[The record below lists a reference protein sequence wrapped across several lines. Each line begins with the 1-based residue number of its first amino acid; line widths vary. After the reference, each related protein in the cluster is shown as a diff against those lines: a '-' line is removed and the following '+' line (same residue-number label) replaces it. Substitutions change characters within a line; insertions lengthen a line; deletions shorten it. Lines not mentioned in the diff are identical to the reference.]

1 MFNQT
6 EYVKDKIINKLTQ
19 SEDYNISF
27 NDSVSKLLENINVG
41 LVPQK
46 SDIFEESIIGWISF
60 CNIIGE
66 LISDGLDLTKENF
79 KNKFTNSFLSSK
91 SEKTIE
97 RGDDIVNE
105 SLLEEE
111 CKEEKIKRLLSIAED
126 CDLFDSYEEQFLTE
140 EGLRARGVISSDST
154 SLDGEDIQ
162 SDSQKEIK
170 IFKLK
175 KNEEIISPYTGSKE
189 VYQISSSLYMD
200 IENEQTF
207 YVEVV
212 ED

>member
-19 SEDYNISF
+19 SEGYDISF

-41 LVPQK
+41 LMPQK

-170 IFKLK
+170 ILKLK

>member
-19 SEDYNISF
+19 SEGYDISF
-27 NDSVSKLLENINVG
+27 NDSVSKLIENINVG

-97 RGDDIVNE
+97 
-105 SLLEEE
+105 
-111 CKEEKIKRLLSIAED
+111 
-126 CDLFDSYEEQFLTE
+126 
-140 EGLRARGVISSDST
+140 
-154 SLDGEDIQ
+154 
-162 SDSQKEIK
+162 
-170 IFKLK
+170 
-175 KNEEIISPYTGSKE
+175 
-189 VYQISSSLYMD
+189 
-200 IENEQTF
+200 
-207 YVEVV
+207 
-212 ED
+212 

>member
-19 SEDYNISF
+19 SEGYDISF

-41 LVPQK
+41 LMPQK

-126 CDLFDSYEEQFLTE
+126 CDLFDGYEEQFLTE

>member
-19 SEDYNISF
+19 SEGYDISF

-41 LVPQK
+41 LMPQK

>member
-170 IFKLK
+170 ILKLK